1 MDDPFDLV
9 SAMFVLALSAV
20 VLVGGQQ
27 YLAKQIEPNART
39 SASRPYVA
47 ANAVPI

>member
-20 VLVGGQQ
+20 VLVGVRIPTKSPG
-27 YLAKQIEPNART
+27 YNGMMPPGIPE
-39 SASRPYVA
+39 
-47 ANAVPI
+47 